1 MEPFNRKRSQ
11 FSLLPVVRYIQ
22 EPKVLYIP
30 FLPIYLFY
38 FLSLPMPCGKCPNQ
52 GLNPYLLQWKCGV
65 LTTGQPGNSL
75 YFHINNQPL
84 FLAAIFSCIKGK
96 LFYIFKNL
104 KVYTQWEISLL
115 PSWVTVS
122 SQCFVLLFHNQDYVT
137 RHSVCDDYESWRVS

>member
-104 KVYTQWEISLL
+104 KSIYTVRNLFATLLSNCKLTVFRTSISQPRLCN
-115 PSWVTVS
+115 PS
-122 SQCFVLLFHNQDYVT
+122 
-137 RHSVCDDYESWRVS
+137 